1 MFNRTFLRLAQNSQ
15 RRFRARIAIPT
26 TTKHTGSTLMDIHIE
41 ERAGRKGGRGAD
53 DHRRGKA
60 AGGRGG
66 HGSGGGGGRG
76 QVNREVAVSKALS
89 KLLRHAA
96 EDEGLV
102 LDKEGFAR
110 LDQVVRFAC
119 LSFWRHL
126 HLHLAR
132 LLEDFW
138 VWSRA
143 HTPIDDEHAL
153 VSFTDLLGR

>member
-1 MFNRTFLRLAQNSQ
+1 
-15 RRFRARIAIPT
+15 
-26 TTKHTGSTLMDIHIE
+26 MDIHIE

-126 HLHLAR
+126 HLHLTR

>member
-1 MFNRTFLRLAQNSQ
+1 
-15 RRFRARIAIPT
+15 
-26 TTKHTGSTLMDIHIE
+26 MDIHIE
-41 ERAGRKGGRGAD
+41 ERAGRKGGRRAD

-60 AGGRGG
+60 AEGRGG
-66 HGSGGGGGRG
+66 HGSGGGGGGGRG

-126 HLHLAR
+126 HLHLSQVCSR
-132 LLEDFW
+132 IFGSGHVHTLQLMMSMLLYLSLTSW
-138 VWSRA
+138 A
-143 HTPIDDEHAL
+143 DEVAAAE
-153 VSFTDLLGR
+153 VSGRHV